1 MIFLSEVDD
10 NIKMFSESKT
20 ENGDLY
26 LEGITLVAN
35 IKNANKRIYPKNV
48 LLEAIQHHSEKFLK
62 EGRAVGELNH
72 PTENISQIN
81 YNNVSHRFLE
91 IREDGNNFITKAK
104 VLNTIS
110 GKQVQNL
117 HEGGVKL
124 GISSRAFGNTKFN
137 EKENATIIENLYIVS
152 FGDIVANPSAPGAFV
167 DSVVENK
174 EFLWK
179 NGQLIENDL
188 EEDLDGYKKIIH
200 NSKKN
205 ERVEIFSEIF
215 KNYMKSLTIP
225 KK

>member
-1 MIFLSEVDD
+1 MIFLPEVDD
-10 NIKMFSESKT
+10 NIKMFSESKK
-20 ENGDLY
+20 EDGYLY

-35 IKNANKRIYPKNV
+35 TKNANKRIYPKSV
-48 LLEAIQHHSEKFLK
+48 LTEAIQYHSDKFLK

-72 PTENISQIN
+72 PTENISQID
-81 YNNVSHRFLE
+81 YNNVSHRFVE

-137 EKENATIIENLYIVS
+137 KSENVTIIEDLYIVS
-152 FGDIVANPSAPGAFV
+152 FGDLVANPSAPGAFV

-174 EFLWK
+174 EFLWE
-179 NGQLIENDL
+179 NGRLIENDL
-188 EEDLDGYKKIIH
+188 EEELEGYKKIIH
-200 NSKKN
+200 SSKKN
-205 ERVEIFSEIF
+205 ERVEIFTEIF
-215 KNYMKSLTIP
+215 SKYMKSLTIL